1 MLFGGAVI
9 FAAYVR
15 VCAVRACVLG
25 WKLGMTAYLALGGD
39 NSIVGKMSQ
48 HASNMNARAVEQQ
61 KHLTTLDEFFKFYKL
76 PHNLRR

>member
-1 MLFGGAVI
+1 M
-9 FAAYVR
+9 
-15 VCAVRACVLG
+15 G
-25 WKLGMTAYLALGGD
+25 WKRGIMIAADLGSGLHWGGD